1 MRYESAKL
9 GSIEYGEDQVI
20 AFIEGILGFPAY
32 RDYVLL
38 EHKHGP
44 FLWLQSLEEP
54 SLAFLVTDPW
64 NFFPDYSPEIPD
76 EDVEALELEEPYN
89 FSVFCFVTVPERVE
103 LTTVNLKGPT
113 VVNLNTR
120 KAKQLVLLNPEYTT
134 KHRLFG
140 PAEEEAGGGARR
152 A

>member
-38 EHKHGP
+38 EHKKGP

-120 KAKQLVLLNPEYTT
+120 KAKQVVLLNPEYTT
-134 KHRLFG
+134 RHRLFG
-140 PAEEEAGGGARR
+140 PAGEEAGGGAGR